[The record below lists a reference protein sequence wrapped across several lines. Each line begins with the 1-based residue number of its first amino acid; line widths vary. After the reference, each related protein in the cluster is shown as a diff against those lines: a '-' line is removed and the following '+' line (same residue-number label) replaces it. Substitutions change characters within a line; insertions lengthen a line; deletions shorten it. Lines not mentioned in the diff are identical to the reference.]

1 MAVLDANEVAVL
13 RRSLDKLDQ
22 QMESRINVCGWQKFL
37 KE

>member
-1 MAVLDANEVAVL
+1 VL

-22 QMESRINVCGWQKFL
+22 QMESRIKVLGWEKFL